1 METKEVMTIREQ
13 AVDYLTFLSGT
24 APTEEEIQQ
33 YLNEC
38 EEFDKANTEN
48 EYSMCNDFEV

>member
-1 METKEVMTIREQ
+1 MKTKEVMTIREQ
-13 AVDYLTFLSGT
+13 AIDYLTFLSGT

-38 EEFDKANTEN
+38 EEFSVIDEEN
-48 EYSMCNDFEV
+48 

>member
-24 APTEEEIQQ
+24 ASTEEEIQQ

-38 EEFDKANTEN
+38 EEFSVIDEEN
-48 EYSMCNDFEV
+48 